1 MKRNQEYIK
10 DLDSNKKIELENLLK
25 KEDSKSKFRSKIQ
38 MTWLYIIASS
48 IMLIAL
54 LTTNYLLYDANQLY
68 FVPLIVCSIFS
79 FIFYVIYFWK
89 WLVDYKRIKDYI
101 QTYWFKVYIWVIVLT
116 IAAFIISFICLIVP
130 VAQKGTVGLNFLNNS
145 LPYYN
150 AIVVG
155 IIFDILLTLIAA
167 GLDTYVIYHIE
178 VDLHRLVNEYEED
191 QIDYLRQK
199 IKTEADKVLQEN
211 ASSNIKNNQSEESI
225 QHDVEQK
232 ALTQEEIDNLLKQN
246 SLFNNDLEEDKEDL
260 SNNEKSKE

>member
-1 MKRNQEYIK
+1 MGI
-10 DLDSNKKIELENLLK
+10 SFV
-25 KEDSKSKFRSKIQ
+25 KFI
-38 MTWLYIIASS
+38 
-48 IMLIAL
+48 
-54 LTTNYLLYDANQLY
+54 
-68 FVPLIVCSIFS
+68 P
-79 FIFYVIYFWK
+79 IYFI
-89 WLVDYKRIKDYI
+89 LFD
-101 QTYWFKVYIWVIVLT
+101 
-116 IAAFIISFICLIVP
+116 
-130 VAQKGTVGLNFLNNS
+130 
-145 LPYYN
+145 

-155 IIFDILLTLIAA
+155 IIFDILFTLIAA

-225 QHDVEQK
+225 QHDIEQK

-246 SLFNNDLEEDKEDL
+246 SLFNNDQEEAKEDL